1 MANKHL
7 QRCSTSVIVEEMQ
20 QIYKYVK
27 GYNTSGKGYSNTT
40 GGNVKWCSFWE
51 GHLAMS
57 IKINVHIKYKL
68 NMHVSFDPA
77 IPQLGIYPI
86 IWNHQ
91 PRVENV
97 WKQIGISINR
107 AMAEIFMVLS

>member
-1 MANKHL
+1 MKS
-7 QRCSTSVIVEEMQ
+7 CSTSVVVEEMQ
-20 QIYKYVK
+20 QICKNVK

-40 GGNVKWCSFWE
+40 GGNVKWCSFGE
-51 GHLAMS
+51 GHLAMP

-97 WKQIGISINR
+97 WKQIEISINR
-107 AMAEIFMVLS
+107 GMAEIFMALS